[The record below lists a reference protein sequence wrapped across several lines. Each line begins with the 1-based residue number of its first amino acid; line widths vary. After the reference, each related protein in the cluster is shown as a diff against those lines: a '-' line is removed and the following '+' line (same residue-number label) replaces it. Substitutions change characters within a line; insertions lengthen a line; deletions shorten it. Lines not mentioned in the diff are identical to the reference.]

1 MRASLVGAGV
11 LAGAW
16 SLACA
21 GPGGDGETPE
31 DAPVPEGA
39 GEGEPA
45 EAGDAEASLL
55 WLAAEDGACA
65 LKTQD
70 LPSGEARTL
79 VSLGG
84 ACPERWR
91 IAVSRDVPRT
101 IVYSSDHVWVAENGK
116 VYEAGGT
123 KDGIDQIASFGDH
136 IQACGEPDVQPVV
149 DEKGVHKWTLDGKT
163 YEMQPEQSATLARSF
178 LLSTKGWVQGSVEPV
193 ALYEGMYPPYCDGI
207 SGWYD
212 SADLSPERETEESE
226 FREATE
232 EESAAL
238 QALDAGGWYIS
249 QQGGIAVRTEWLEGV
264 IFSSP
269 VASRPSPSA
278 AWTVVPELGKGSG
291 GTGYDVSGPFLLIN
305 AEDKAVVRDVRTGK
319 DVWSDPGSAI
329 FWREGIS
336 LPGLPGEGGAE
347 APDDAG
353 AEEPGDG
360 VEPGGEEPEPE
371 PGSPPGPRPPT
382 KVKSKV
388 GKGTKVKG
396 KVKAKAPAAQP

>member
-1 MRASLVGAGV
+1 VRGSAACVGM

-21 GPGGDGETPE
+21 GPGGDGEVPVDAPV
-31 DAPVPEGA
+31 DAPVPA
-39 GEGEPA
+39 PEGE
-45 EAGDAEASLL
+45 EATAALL
-55 WLAAEDGACA
+55 WLAEEGGDCA

-70 LPSGEARTL
+70 LPSGEPRTL

-84 ACPERWR
+84 ACPESWR
-91 IAVSRDVPRT
+91 IAVSPDVPRT
-101 IVYSSDHVWVAENGK
+101 IVYSSDHVWVVEKGK
-116 VYEAGGT
+116 VHEAGGT

-149 DEKGVHKWTLDGKT
+149 DEQGVHKWTLDGKT
-163 YEMQPEQSATLARSF
+163 YEMQPEQGATLARSF
-178 LLSTKGWVQGSVEPV
+178 LLSTKGWVQEKVEPV

-212 SADLSPERETEESE
+212 SADLSPERETEEGE

-238 QALDAGGWYIS
+238 QALDAGGWHIS

-264 IFSSP
+264 VFSSP

-278 AWTVVPELGKGSG
+278 PWTVVPELGKGSG

-319 DVWSDPGSAI
+319 DVWTDPGSAI
-329 FWREGIS
+329 FWREGVS
-336 LPGLPGEGGAE
+336 LPELSGEG
-347 APDDAG
+347 AG
-353 AEEPGDG
+353 EPEEPAAG
-360 VEPGGEEPEPE
+360 EPEGEEPEGEEPEP
-371 PGSPPGPRPPT
+371 GSTPGPRPPS

-388 GKGTKVKG
+388 GKGGKVKG
-396 KVKAKAPAAQP
+396 KVKAKAPGAEP